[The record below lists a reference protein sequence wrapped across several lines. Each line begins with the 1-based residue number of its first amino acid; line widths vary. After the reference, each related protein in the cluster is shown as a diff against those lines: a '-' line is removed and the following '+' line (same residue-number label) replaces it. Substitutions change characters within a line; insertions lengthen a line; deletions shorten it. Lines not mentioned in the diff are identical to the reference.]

1 MRVLILF
8 ISLITIV
15 SCSKELSL
23 LDKCIASNSKDIGKV
38 DILNTWRTYDEYKKM
53 YDFHI
58 DDYIQGNIGLP
69 TLYRYYIDKDFVSKS
84 YKEDERSFM
93 SLTKTEQ
100 QIYLD
105 IFWLET
111 PLDKQSY
118 EEVTES
124 VKTLNANLFKLNR
137 LEAEK
142 ICNKQGI
149 Y

>member
-84 YKEDERSFM
+84 YK
-93 SLTKTEQ
+93 
-100 QIYLD
+100 
-105 IFWLET
+105 
-111 PLDKQSY
+111 
-118 EEVTES
+118 
-124 VKTLNANLFKLNR
+124 
-137 LEAEK
+137 
-142 ICNKQGI
+142 QGI